1 MGRVI
6 KLFIYFFAYQF
17 LTGAIMIGG
26 YMIANQT
33 TDIPS
38 AEQFM
43 HDHLIWIQLLY
54 ALLLTAH
61 LLGWKY
67 VKRSD
72 FSLSF
77 PHTGKVLLTSV
88 VFIIGMGCWTNYL
101 TELTE
106 LPDRF
111 ADEFRML
118 MNHPIGIF
126 SIVIMAP
133 LMEELLVRGGMQG
146 HLMRKWKNPLWAIVV
161 SSLIF
166 GLIHGNPA
174 QSFFAFILGL
184 VFGWVYY
191 RTGSLLPCM
200 LMHFI
205 NNGTSVLL
213 FHLSGGKD
221 ETMTEA
227 LSTTGAIS
235 LAIVGVVLTIW
246 SIWYIKT
253 RLIPNQIAW
262 KETPAPVEEVIVSE
276 NKEQA

>member
-6 KLFIYFFAYQF
+6 KLFIYFFVYQF
-17 LTGAIMIGG
+17 IALGIVIGVSMIVNHTG
-26 YMIANQT
+26 
-33 TDIPS
+33 DIPDIRQFS
-38 AEQFM
+38 QEQK
-43 HDHLIWIQLLY
+43 LWLQIL
-54 ALLLTAH
+54 APLLLTAH

-72 FSLSF
+72 LNLSF
-77 PHTGKVLLTSV
+77 PNVKKVLLTSV
-88 VFIIGMGCWTNYL
+88 VFIIGMGWWTNYL
-101 TELTE
+101 TELAE
-106 LPDRF
+106 LPDYY
-111 ADEFRML
+111 ADEFRMM
-118 MNHPIGIF
+118 MNHPLGIF

-146 HLMRKWKNPLWAIVV
+146 HLMRKWKNPMWAIVV

-166 GLIHGNPA
+166 GLIHGNPV
-174 QSFFAFILGL
+174 QIFFAFLSGMAL
-184 VFGWVYY
+184 GWVYY

-213 FHLSGGKD
+213 FHLPGGED

-227 LSTTGAIS
+227 LGTAGAIC
-235 LAIVGVVLTIW
+235 LALVGVALTVW

-253 RLIPNQIAW
+253 RLIPNQIVW

-276 NKEQA
+276 DKEQA

>member
-17 LTGAIMIGG
+17 LAGAIMIGG

-43 HDHLIWIQLLY
+43 HDHLIWMQLLY

-77 PHTGKVLLTSV
+77 PHTEKVLLTSV

-166 GLIHGNPA
+166 SKGTYPPKYFNKHSIQQAP
-174 QSFFAFILGL
+174 QSFKSRCFTTSIFGILNSL
-184 VFGWVYY
+184 HYY
-191 RTGSLLPCM
+191 LLPLDTLFSLILREWAQIFRSVPSFDKFCTFFM
-200 LMHFI
+200 L
-205 NNGTSVLL
+205 
-213 FHLSGGKD
+213 
-221 ETMTEA
+221 
-227 LSTTGAIS
+227 
-235 LAIVGVVLTIW
+235 
-246 SIWYIKT
+246 Y
-253 RLIPNQIAW
+253 
-262 KETPAPVEEVIVSE
+262 
-276 NKEQA
+276 

>member
-166 GLIHGNPA
+166 GLIHGNPM
-174 QSFFAFILGL
+174 QIFFAFISGIAL
-184 VFGWVYY
+184 GWVYY
-191 RTGSLLPCM
+191 RTGSLLPGM

-213 FHLSGGKD
+213 FH
-221 ETMTEA
+221 
-227 LSTTGAIS
+227 
-235 LAIVGVVLTIW
+235 
-246 SIWYIKT
+246 IKT
-253 RLIPNQIAW
+253 RLIPNQIVW

-276 NKEQA
+276 DKEQA